1 MADARKRA
9 RQKGKEADARAAGPS
24 EPVPAEAAVE
34 AAPVAAVAPAF
45 ADDTVFPVDDAGVPS
60 EEAGEASGV
69 RIALPAS
76 GLAEDILASLDA
88 ATPATAPVSLPASG
102 LAEEILGRAPESQPA
117 EAAAGGVHSLSF
129 FAAPAQQARAAV
141 EATEHLATFFLAGEE
156 YGVEVRQV
164 QEIRRVTEIT
174 SVPRAPEFIRG
185 VINLRGRIL
194 PVLDLRRR
202 LGLGEV
208 ATDRAARIV
217 VVRIKERLL
226 GLLVDGASQ
235 VLKVK
240 VSQVEPPPEEVLQQG
255 GDYIR
260 GVAKLDD
267 RLIIL
272 VDLERLL
279 AHELSAAGAS
289 AVGALARGAE
299 VREGISQE

>member
-1 MADARKRA
+1 MGRMADARKRA
-9 RQKGKEADARAAGPS
+9 RQKGGAEPPPAPAAAPEEKAQDV
-24 EPVPAEAAVE
+24 EPASAEEAAL
-34 AAPVAAVAPAF
+34 P
-45 ADDTVFPVDDAGVPS
+45 DDTVFPVDEAEAAP
-60 EEAGEASGV
+60 EAGE

-76 GLAEDILASLDA
+76 GLAEEILSRLEAGEESQSS
-88 ATPATAPVSLPASG
+88 PVSLPTSG
-102 LAEEILGRAPESQPA
+102 LAEEILAQVEAAAPA
-117 EAAAGGVHSLSF
+117 EAAGGAHSLSF
-129 FAAPAQQARAAV
+129 FAAPAQQPRAAA

-202 LGLGEV
+202 LALGEV
-208 ATDRAARIV
+208 AMDRAARIV

-240 VSQVEPPPEEVLQQG
+240 VSQIEPPPEEVLQQG

-279 AHELSAAGAS
+279 AHELAAASGA
-289 AVGALARGAE
+289 APGARALE
-299 VREGISQE
+299 VKDGVSQE

>member
-1 MADARKRA
+1 MGRMADARKRA
-9 RQKGKEADARAAGPS
+9 RQKGGAEPPPAPAAAP
-24 EPVPAEAAVE
+24 EDKAPDVEKAPAEE
-34 AAPVAAVAPAF
+34 AALP
-45 ADDTVFPVDDAGVPS
+45 DDTVFPVDES
-60 EEAGEASGV
+60 E
-69 RIALPAS
+69 
-76 GLAEDILASLDA
+76 A
-88 ATPATAPVSLPASG
+88 APEGGGGRMALPASG
-102 LAEEILGRAPESQPA
+102 LAEEILSRLEAGDEPLASPVTLPA
-117 EAAAGGVHSLSF
+117 SGLAEEILAQVAAAAPSETAGGAHSLSF
-129 FAAPAQQARAAV
+129 FAAPAQQPRAAA

-202 LGLGEV
+202 LALGEV
-208 ATDRAARIV
+208 AMDRAARIV

-240 VSQVEPPPEEVLQQG
+240 VSQIEPPPEEVLQQG

-279 AHELSAAGAS
+279 AHELAAASGAAPGAR
-289 AVGALARGAE
+289 AVE
-299 VREGISQE
+299 VKDGVSQE

>member
-1 MADARKRA
+1 MGRMADARKRA
-9 RQKGKEADARAAGPS
+9 KQKGGAEPPPAPAAAPEDKARDVEKA
-24 EPVPAEAAVE
+24 PAEE
-34 AAPVAAVAPAF
+34 AALP
-45 ADDTVFPVDDAGVPS
+45 DDTVFPVDES
-60 EEAGEASGV
+60 EAAPERGERMTLPASGLAEEVLSRLEAGGEPLASPV
-69 RIALPAS
+69 TLPAS
-76 GLAEDILASLDA
+76 GLAEDILAQVEA
-88 ATPATAPVSLPASG
+88 ATPSD
-102 LAEEILGRAPESQPA
+102 
-117 EAAAGGVHSLSF
+117 AAGGAHSLSF
-129 FAAPAQQARAAV
+129 FAAPAQQPRAAA

-202 LGLGEV
+202 LALGEV
-208 ATDRAARIV
+208 AMDRAARIV

-240 VSQVEPPPEEVLQQG
+240 VSQIEPPPDEVLQQG

-279 AHELSAAGAS
+279 AYELAAASGAAPGAR
-289 AVGALARGAE
+289 AVE
-299 VREGISQE
+299 VKDGVSQE